1 VLRKSRITPSRLL
14 RKKLQSG
21 IYRVAIK
28 EQPREIIIHAC
39 PLLRVT
45 ILSETN
51 LTYELT
57 GGFFPCLTK
66 MSRVHWDRQGK
77 KSMMRL
83 DSIKSIQLYGLD
95 MPISRLNSSD
105 LQGIS

>member
-1 VLRKSRITPSRLL
+1 MCRTRSVLRKSRTTPSRLL

-57 GGFFPCLTK
+57 GGFIPCLTK
-66 MSRVHWDRQGK
+66 MSRVHWDRQGT

-95 MPISRLNSSD
+95 MPI
-105 LQGIS
+105 